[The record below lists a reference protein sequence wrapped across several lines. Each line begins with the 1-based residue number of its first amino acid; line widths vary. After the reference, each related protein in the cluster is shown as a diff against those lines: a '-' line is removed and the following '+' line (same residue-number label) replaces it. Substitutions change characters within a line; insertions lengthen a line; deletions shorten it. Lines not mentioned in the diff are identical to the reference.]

1 MRTIKFGTCHFV
13 SRLRAIQYYAKQ
25 GDDAKQINEKL
36 REGLIAIG
44 PPTVKPGYRLAGIN
58 QDGRYE
64 IAEVPPNEGTVKRFE
79 VKVKHDSGYAY
90 LAVYAAD
97 MLAAIAFVMES
108 EGCPLGELR
117 SVVDIS

>member
-1 MRTIKFGTCHFV
+1 MKLNIIGIKRIKGDKSKAGNPYDICSIFGLVPIET
-13 SRLRAIQYYAKQ
+13 SST
-25 GDDAKQINEKL
+25 EKMQVT
-36 REGLIAIG
+36 GKG
-44 PPTVKPGYRLAGIN
+44 
-58 QDGRYE
+58 YE